1 MTTKKIQ
8 EKHYGELL
16 MRRYTVLLSSKS
28 HSLQPMF
35 CEEQDGVE

>member
-16 MRRYTVLLSSKS
+16 MRWYTALLFYKF
-28 HSLQPMF
+28 HSLRPMF